1 MLARGGNQTNYPP
14 QKWGEGCVLLSVILM
29 LSTGCAAESF
39 LIKRRSII
47 HRVWCVANQE
57 DKDGTT
63 EKKHKCLDKQ
73 AFGFLNSHVT

>member
-47 HRVWCVANQE
+47 HRSWCVANQE

-63 EKKHKCLDKQ
+63 GEKHESLDKETM
-73 AFGFLNSHVT
+73 GFLNSHVI